1 MNDITQV
8 IDKYSDMVYKLAY
21 AKTCNKY
28 DADDIYQEVFM
39 RYVKK
44 EPVFASE
51 EHRKAWFLRVTINC
65 SNNVFSSLWRKN
77 TTELKGE
84 IVQDFPD
91 DFGVIEELKKLSVK
105 HRQIVHM
112 FYYEGLSTKEIAEII
127 GMKESTVR
135 ANLTRARAK
144 LKIILK
150 EYGHE

>member
-44 EPVFASE
+44 EREFASE
-51 EHRKAWFLRVTINC
+51 EHRKAWLLRVTINC
-65 SNNVFSSLWRKN
+65 SNNIFSSLWRRN
-77 TTELKGE
+77 TTELKSE

-91 DFGVIEELKKLSVK
+91 DFGVIEELKKLSGK

-112 FYYEGLSTKEIAEII
+112 FYYEGLSTKEIAEILR
-127 GMKESTVR
+127 MKESTVR